1 VEAMPADFGPEVP
14 DLSGRGAGRDRGSPD
29 RISRVRR
36 AGVWLIWWVLMMMF
50 WIILDDSLA
59 TDELLAGAAAAA
71 LAATL
76 AELAGY
82 QAATRPRMRFKWL
95 GPALRLP
102 VDLAADTWTVFAALW
117 RQLARGQQ
125 PPSGFREVAVRF
137 GGQSMEAKTR
147 RALLVAGKSVAP
159 NTFVLGL
166 DAERDVMVVHQLV
179 VTKETGSP

>member
-1 VEAMPADFGPEVP
+1 MPADFGSDVR
-14 DLSGRGAGRDRGSPD
+14 DLNGRGAGGGRRPPA
-29 RISRVRR
+29 RIPLGPR
-36 AGVWLIWWVLMMMF
+36 AGAWLTWWVLMMSF
-50 WIILDDSLA
+50 WISLDDSLA

-82 QAATRPRMRFKWL
+82 QAATGLRMRIEWL

-102 VDLAADTWTVFAALW
+102 AELAADTWTVFAALW

-137 GGQSMEAKTR
+137 GGESMESRTR
-147 RALLVAGKSVAP
+147 RALLVAGKSVTP

-166 DAERDVMVVHQLV
+166 DAERNVMVVHQLV
-179 VTKETGSP
+179 LTKEPDGP

>member
-1 VEAMPADFGPEVP
+1 MPADFGPDVP
-14 DLSGRGAGRDRGSPD
+14 ALSGRGRRPPAP
-29 RISRVRR
+29 VPLTRR
-36 AGVWLIWWVLMMMF
+36 AGVWLTWWVLMMSF

-82 QAATRPRMRFKWL
+82 QSATRLHMRIEWL

-102 VDLAADTWTVFAALW
+102 VELAADTWTVFAALW

-125 PPSGFREVAVRF
+125 PASGFREVAVPF
-137 GGQSMEAKTR
+137 GGQSMEARSR

-159 NTFVLGL
+159 NTFVVGL
-166 DAERDVMVVHQLV
+166 DAKRDVMVVHQLV
-179 VTKETGSP
+179 LTKGADGP

>member
-1 VEAMPADFGPEVP
+1 MPADAGPQAP
-14 DLSGRGAGRDRGSPD
+14 DLSDRGDGRGRHPQVPFA
-29 RISRVRR
+29 RR
-36 AGVWLIWWVLMMMF
+36 AGVWLIWWVLMMSL
-50 WIILDDSLA
+50 WIIVDDSLA
-59 TDELLAGAAAAA
+59 TDELIAGAAAAA

-82 QAATRPRMRFKWL
+82 QADIRLRMRIEWL

-102 VDLAADTWTVFAALW
+102 GQLAAETWIVFAALW

-125 PPSGFREVAVRF
+125 PSSGFREMPVRY
-137 GGQSMEAKTR
+137 GGQSMEARTR
-147 RALLVAGKSVAP
+147 RALLAAGKSFAP

-179 VTKETGSP
+179 QAKEADGS

>member
-1 VEAMPADFGPEVP
+1 
-14 DLSGRGAGRDRGSPD
+14 
-29 RISRVRR
+29 
-36 AGVWLIWWVLMMMF
+36 MMSF

-76 AELAGY
+76 AELVGH
-82 QAATRPRMRFKWL
+82 QTATRLRMRIEWL

-102 VDLAADTWTVFAALW
+102 AELVADTWTVFAALW
-117 RQLARGQQ
+117 QQLARGQQ
-125 PPSGFREVAVRF
+125 PSSGFREIAVRF
-137 GGQSMEAKTR
+137 CGRSMEAKTR

-179 VTKETGSP
+179 AAKETDGP

>member
-1 VEAMPADFGPEVP
+1 
-14 DLSGRGAGRDRGSPD
+14 
-29 RISRVRR
+29 
-36 AGVWLIWWVLMMMF
+36 MMF
-50 WIILDDSLA
+50 FWILLDDSLA

-82 QAATRPRMRFKWL
+82 QAATRLHMRMKWL

-102 VDLAADTWTVFAALW
+102 GELVADTWTVFAALW
-117 RQLARGQQ
+117 RQLARGEQ
-125 PPSGFREVAVRF
+125 PSSGFREVAVRF
-137 GGQSMEAKTR
+137 GGQSAEARTR

-166 DAERDVMVVHQLV
+166 DAKREVMVVHQLV
-179 VTKETGSP
+179 TTKETGDP

>member
-1 VEAMPADFGPEVP
+1 MT
-14 DLSGRGAGRDRGSPD
+14 S
-29 RISRVRR
+29 
-36 AGVWLIWWVLMMMF
+36 F

-59 TDELLAGAAAAA
+59 TDELLAGAAASAM
-71 LAATL
+71 AATL

-82 QAATRPRMRFKWL
+82 QAATRPRMRIEWL

-102 VDLAADTWTVFAALW
+102 VEVAADTWTVFAALW
-117 RQLARGQQ
+117 RRLACGQRPQ
-125 PPSGFREVAVRF
+125 SGFREVAVRF

-179 VTKETGSP
+179 LTKGADQP

>member
-1 VEAMPADFGPEVP
+1 MPANLGPDVP
-14 DLSGRGAGRDRGSPD
+14 ALSGRGAGRGRRHPAPVSLT
-29 RISRVRR
+29 RR
-36 AGVWLIWWVLMMMF
+36 AGVWLTWWVLMMSF

-82 QAATRPRMRFKWL
+82 QAATRLRMRIEWL

-102 VDLAADTWTVFAALW
+102 GELAAGTWTVFGALW

-159 NTFVLGL
+159 NTIVVGL

-179 VTKETGSP
+179 LTKEADRP